1 MRTRRHLPRLL
12 LLATALAA
20 APACARRGAGASDEI
35 SPEAAGERRT
45 AVRVE
50 NLSFSDMTIYAVRS
64 GSQKIRI
71 GQAAGNRTTVLE
83 IPRYLVSVPTPLR
96 FIADPIGSN
105 RTPVSDEITVIP
117 GDEVVLHIPPG

>member
-1 MRTRRHLPRLL
+1 MRTRRHLSL
-12 LLATALAA
+12 LLAAALAA
-20 APACARRGAGASDEI
+20 APACARRGAGAGDEI
-35 SPEAAGERRT
+35 SREGAGETRT
-45 AVRVE
+45 SVRVE
-50 NLSFSDMTIYAVRS
+50 NLSFSDMTIYVVRS
-64 GSQKIRI
+64 GSQRIRI
-71 GQAAGNRTTVLE
+71 GQAGGNRTTVLE